1 MFSLEPLPLPLLSF
15 IRSRVTPLLAAT
27 ALLVLGLSGQAQ
39 AAPPKRVVAL
49 TPFTANILAGV
60 GFKPVAIGQV
70 LGGNDRFSS
79 KLNGVP
85 RLGLSHPNGPNL
97 EKLALFNPQ
106 LVLSTPTWR
115 KGERG
120 MEGLGMKVVE
130 SDPQSVNSAVSHAKR
145 IGTLVGRR
153 KQGIA
158 LANRMQA
165 SIKRS
170 KKGIKKHPSVLV
182 VLGVG
187 QTTFAFLTNSWGG
200 DVVKHAGGRLI
211 TGGLHS
217 SGGFARISDET
228 VVARD
233 PDIIIAIPHGNP
245 DDLGKLAS
253 YLKTK
258 AGWRETTAAKR
269 GQVYISTGNSLLQAF
284 ADVGRTIRDVR
295 TKYLHN

>member
-1 MFSLEPLPLPLLSF
+1 MPLLS
-15 IRSRVTPLLAAT
+15 INRSRAAAALAVASVS
-27 ALLVLGLSGQAQ
+27 VLGL
-39 AAPPKRVVAL
+39 AAPAQTANPKRVVAL

-85 RLGLSHPNGPNL
+85 RLALSHPNGPNL

-106 LVLSTPTWR
+106 LVLSAPTWR
-115 KGERG
+115 KGEKG
-120 MEGLGMKVVE
+120 MKGLGIKVVE
-130 SDPQSVNSAVSHAKR
+130 SDPQSARAAVSDAQR
-145 IGTLVGRR
+145 IAGLVGRSS
-153 KQGIA
+153 QGAA
-158 LANRMQA
+158 LAKRMQA
-165 SIKRS
+165 SIKSS
-170 KKGIKKHPSVLV
+170 KKGIKKHPSVLL

-200 DVVKHAGGRLI
+200 DVVKQAGGKLV
-211 TGGLHS
+211 TGGLHA

-228 VVARD
+228 VLARD
-233 PDIIIAIPHGNP
+233 PDIIIAVPHGEP
-245 DDLGKLAS
+245 DEIGKLAT

-258 AGWRETTAAKR
+258 PGWRKTTAAKKNR
-269 GQVYISTGNSLLQAF
+269 VYISTGNSLLQAF
-284 ADVGRTIRDVR
+284 ADVGRTIKDVR